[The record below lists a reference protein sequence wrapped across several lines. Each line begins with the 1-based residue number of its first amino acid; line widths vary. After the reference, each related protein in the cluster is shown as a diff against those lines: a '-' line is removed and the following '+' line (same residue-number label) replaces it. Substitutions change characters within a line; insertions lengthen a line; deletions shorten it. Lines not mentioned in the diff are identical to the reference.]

1 MRRLLCF
8 QAHSAAEVP
17 AGPAARTAHE
27 TLPAAQTYAE
37 RVADARSVA
46 GWLTPPASAVP
57 LVRALLKRKKRE
69 KPGKTLLQPHALA
82 GEGHDPRRG
91 LLARQHVAHVLHVG
105 FRMAEPMLQSLAER
119 VLAAAVG
126 TGLEAVLRTF
136 APAGEIVFAPQAFG
150 GQRIALGKAEIHP
163 FARTV

>member
-8 QAHSAAEVP
+8 QVHSAAEVP

-37 RVADARSVA
+37 RVADARSGA
-46 GWLTPPASAVP
+46 GWLTPASAVP
-57 LVRALLKRKKRE
+57 LVRALLKRKKRK

-82 GEGHDPRRG
+82 GERHDPRRG

-105 FRMAEPMLQSLAER
+105 FRMAEPMLQSLAE
-119 VLAAAVG
+119 
-126 TGLEAVLRTF
+126 
-136 APAGEIVFAPQAFG
+136 
-150 GQRIALGKAEIHP
+150 
-163 FARTV
+163 

>member
-37 RVADARSVA
+37 RIADARSVA

-91 LLARQHVAHVLHVG
+91 LLARQQVAHVFHIG
-105 FRMAEPMLQSLAER
+105 FDVAEITFQPLAE
-119 VLAAAVG
+119 
-126 TGLEAVLRTF
+126 
-136 APAGEIVFAPQAFG
+136 
-150 GQRIALGKAEIHP
+150 
-163 FARTV
+163 

>member
-8 QAHSAAEVP
+8 QVHSAAEVP
-17 AGPAARTAHE
+17 AGPVARTAHE

-37 RVADARSVA
+37 RIADARSVA
-46 GWLTPPASAVP
+46 GWLTPASAVP
-57 LVRALLKRKKRE
+57 LVRALLKRKKRK

-105 FRMAEPMLQSLAER
+105 FRMAEPALQPLAE
-119 VLAAAVG
+119 
-126 TGLEAVLRTF
+126 
-136 APAGEIVFAPQAFG
+136 
-150 GQRIALGKAEIHP
+150 
-163 FARTV
+163 

>member
-46 GWLTPPASAVP
+46 GWLTPRIG
-57 LVRALLKRKKRE
+57 RAARAGAPETQKT
-69 KPGKTLLQPHALA
+69 GKT
-82 GEGHDPRRG
+82 G
-91 LLARQHVAHVLHVG
+91 
-105 FRMAEPMLQSLAER
+105 
-119 VLAAAVG
+119 
-126 TGLEAVLRTF
+126 
-136 APAGEIVFAPQAFG
+136 
-150 GQRIALGKAEIHP
+150 
-163 FARTV
+163 

>member
-17 AGPAARTAHE
+17 PGPAARTAHE

-57 LVRALLKRKKRE
+57 LVRALLKRKN
-69 KPGKTLLQPHALA
+69 GKNRVRRYSSPMRLRAKGMTHAGDCSRA
-82 GEGHDPRRG
+82 SMS
-91 LLARQHVAHVLHVG
+91 
-105 FRMAEPMLQSLAER
+105 RMYSM
-119 VLAAAVG
+119 
-126 TGLEAVLRTF
+126 
-136 APAGEIVFAPQAFG
+136 
-150 GQRIALGKAEIHP
+150 
-163 FARTV
+163 